1 MKSARLAALALAY
14 LATLCITT
22 EAQSQAQ
29 SQEKSD
35 PPASPQEKHTYT
47 KYEQMVYE
55 NVIQFHK
62 NYNQHEWTKNGPLVA
77 DDLLVDSNGT
87 PVHGREEY
95 IKRIARFAGPFP
107 DVHITD
113 LDTIVDGNKAAI
125 RFVIT
130 GTQNGDLQTP
140 TGMLQATHRKIKMDG
155 IEFFTFNQEG
165 KLVGL
170 VTVEDLAGM
179 VRQLTTPGQ

>member
-1 MKSARLAALALAY
+1 MKSSRLAALALAC
-14 LATLCITT
+14 LAALSITT
-22 EAQSQAQ
+22 QAQ
-29 SQEKSD
+29 SD
-35 PPASPQEKHTYT
+35 PAAPPQEKHTYT
-47 KYEQMVYE
+47 KYEQMVYD
-55 NVIQFHK
+55 NVIQFHQ

-77 DDLLVDSNGT
+77 DNLFVNSNGT
-87 PVHGREEY
+87 PVHGRDEF

-140 TGMLQATHRKIKMDG
+140 TGVLLATHRKIKMDG
-155 IEFFTFNQEG
+155 IEFFTFNKEG
-165 KLVGL
+165 KLVEL
-170 VTVEDLAGM
+170 LTVEDLAGM
-179 VRQLTTPGQ
+179 MHQLTTPGQ